1 MAWDT
6 IANWEQTNAI
16 NQNVQSFG
24 QPVEFS
30 RPLVDDV
37 EDIEGDDS
45 NGFVG
50 SFAFTPLGGE
60 AASVFPGACHYD
72 EDEAKLKYIWLYFG
86 RTLLGD
92 GGEQSI
98 TIQNS
103 RFLYAEIDHSYAGQP
118 TLTFS
123 TASSLPTSDLV
134 TTYRALWYRDSNGN
148 LIDMRCAPQIPAYL

>member
-1 MAWDT
+1 MSWDT
-6 IANWEQTNAI
+6 IENWERTNAI

-24 QPVEFS
+24 QPFDFS
-30 RPLVDDV
+30 RPLADDV
-37 EDIEGDDS
+37 EDVEGDDS

-50 SFAFTPLGGE
+50 SFAFTPLNDSE
-60 AASVFPGACHYD
+60 MFPGACHYD
-72 EDEAKLKYIWLYFG
+72 GDESKLKYIWLYFG

-92 GGEQSI
+92 GGEQAI
-98 TIQNS
+98 TIENG

-118 TLTFS
+118 TLTFGVAQS
-123 TASSLPTSDLV
+123 VPTSDLV